1 MNNKFFTVGPFKES
15 EDRAG
20 NFSKYLYFNIYYNKT
35 LSQLL
40 ELEEERELARI
51 IDDFERVDELKTKI
65 ITYETM
71 MLLAGSLT
79 LSSSIDAGENIIHY
93 D

>member
-1 MNNKFFTVGPFKES
+1 MKGSFFSVGPFKDS
-15 EDRAG
+15 EERTRS
-20 NFSKYLYFNIYYNKT
+20 FSRYLYFNVYYNKT

-40 ELEEERELARI
+40 ELEEEQELARI
-51 IDDFERVDELKTKI
+51 IEDFERVDELKTKI
-65 ITYETM
+65 VTYETM

-79 LSSSIDAGENIIHY
+79 LSSSIDAGEHIIHY

>member
-1 MNNKFFTVGPFKES
+1 MKDSFFNVGPFKES
-15 EDRAG
+15 EERTKS
-20 NFSKYLYFNIYYNKT
+20 FSRYLYFNIYYNKT

-40 ELEEERELARI
+40 ELEEERELAKI
-51 IDDFERVDELKTKI
+51 IEDFERVDELKQKI

-79 LSSSIDAGENIIHY
+79 LSSSIDAGEHIIHY

>member
-1 MNNKFFTVGPFKES
+1 MKDNFFTVGPFMESKENIKS
-15 EDRAG
+15 
-20 NFSKYLYFNIYYNKT
+20 FSRYLYFNIYYNKT
-35 LSQLL
+35 LVKLL
-40 ELEEERELARI
+40 DLEEERDLAFVIKDNKRALEL
-51 IDDFERVDELKTKI
+51 EQQI

-79 LSSSIDAGENIIHY
+79 LSSSIDAGEHIIHY

>member
-1 MNNKFFTVGPFKES
+1 MSDKFFTVGPFKDCEKKT
-15 EDRAG
+15 EDFGRH
-20 NFSKYLYFNIYYNKT
+20 LYFNIYYNKT
-35 LSQLL
+35 LSKLL
-40 ELEEERELARI
+40 DLEEERELARV
-51 IDDFERVDELKTKI
+51 IDDFERVDQLKEKI

-79 LSSSIDAGENIIHY
+79 LSSSIETGEHIIDY

>member
-1 MNNKFFTVGPFKES
+1 MKGSFFNVGPFKDS
-15 EDRAG
+15 EERTKS
-20 NFSKYLYFNIYYNKT
+20 FSRYLYFNIYYNKT

-40 ELEEERELARI
+40 ELEEERELAKI
-51 IDDFERVDELKTKI
+51 IDDFERVNELKQKI

-79 LSSSIDAGENIIHY
+79 LSSSIDAGEHIIHY